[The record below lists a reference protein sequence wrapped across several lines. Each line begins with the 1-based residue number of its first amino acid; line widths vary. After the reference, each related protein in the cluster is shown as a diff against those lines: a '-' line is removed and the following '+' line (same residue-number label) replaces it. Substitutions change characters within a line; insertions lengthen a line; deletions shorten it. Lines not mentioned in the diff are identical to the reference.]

1 MSRVKQVETMRGMA
15 KMAEDL
21 NEARAKIAAYERREK
36 AEDFLVEIMEDP
48 RTPSH
53 FRPTTALEFLSKR
66 TQIESLDDIKAAR
79 SAVKMAQLG
88 SFEIGDVNEE
98 GASDQIHDGS
108 RADNEFSDWLVSRG
122 TEF

>member
-1 MSRVKQVETMRGMA
+1 MRDMV

-21 NEARAKIAAYERREK
+21 SEAQAKIAAYERREK

-66 TQIESLDDIKAAR
+66 AQIEGLDDIKAAR

-98 GASDQIHDGS
+98 GASDQVHSGS